1 MHGSSIWSIPTTF
14 ALALLGTAAV
24 AVAAGSSIEAARSAP
39 EGTQVTVE
47 GVVSVPSGSY
57 DPNDQGFA
65 IQAGNVGIYVHES
78 LGGDYALGQTV
89 TVTGTVGNSFGQ
101 VYGVF
106 PTDIE
111 VTGTKPVHPAKPTD
125 TGAVSEATEGR
136 LVRVRGTVTD
146 AVFDDAPYG
155 WIFHI
160 DDGSGALT
168 VFVYTGTGI
177 DVSGIEPGDELEV
190 TGFSGQFIDHYE
202 LNPRFQG
209 DIVER

>member
-1 MHGSSIWSIPTTF
+1 MKIHWPFSTMLTF
-14 ALALLGTAAV
+14 ALLGTATV
-24 AVAAGSSIEAARSAP
+24 ALAAGASIETARSTP
-39 EGTQVTVE
+39 EGDVVTVE

-65 IQAGNVGIYVHES
+65 IQAGNVGIYIHDS
-78 LGGDYALGQTV
+78 LGGSYALGQTV
-89 TVTGTVGNSFGQ
+89 SVTGPVGNSFGQ

-106 PTDIE
+106 PTAIE
-111 VTGTKPVHPAKPTD
+111 VTGSHPVHPAKPTLSGD
-125 TGAVSEATEGR
+125 VSEATEGR

-155 WIFHI
+155 WIFHV

-177 DVSGIEPGDELEV
+177 DVSGIEAGDELEI

-202 LNPRFQG
+202 LNPRFQS
-209 DIVER
+209 DIVEH

>member
-1 MHGSSIWSIPTTF
+1 MHTSARWSISTM
-14 ALALLGTAAV
+14 LALLSFGVAAV
-24 AVAAGSSIEAARSAP
+24 AVAAGASIEAARSAP
-39 EGTQVTVE
+39 EGTEVTVE

-57 DPNDQGFA
+57 DPNDMGFA
-65 IQAGNVGIYVHES
+65 IQAGNVGIYVHDS
-78 LGGDYALGQTV
+78 LGGDYALGQVV

-106 PTDIE
+106 PSAIE
-111 VTGTKPVHPAKPTD
+111 VTGSHPVHAAKPTD
-125 TGAVSEATEGR
+125 TGAVSEATEGT

-155 WIFHI
+155 WIFHV

-177 DVSGIEPGDELEV
+177 DVSGIEPGDELEI

-202 LNPRFQG
+202 LNPRSQG